1 MGPVERGDGYSRNT
15 TCYIGAMLQSGVV
28 ILVLVTGNN
37 ELLVTV
43 LLVPGNNELLVP
55 GNNESLVTGVMHWLS
70 VLIYLVGEL
79 IHLVSLEPG
88 PGPTDFC
95 IWSILSY
102 PAWVAHRDCIFYFA
116 LLGMEGETL
125 SSRVPMTW

>member
-1 MGPVERGDGYSRNT
+1 MGPVERGGGYSRNR

-37 ELLVTV
+37 ELLI
-43 LLVPGNNELLVP
+43 P

-70 VLIYLVGEL
+70 VLIHLVGGL
-79 IHLVSLEPG
+79 IHLVSLELG